1 MESFEK
7 LVAAE
12 SNNNESGYLSGNNS
26 FEWND
31 LSGKNLH
38 YQLVLQTAASDDA
51 EITVTDTLP
60 ENTTFKLNTVKIAL
74 DDDAFKKV
82 SDKGTTWADAE
93 YEEATR
99 KLTIKIR
106 DYNLDGKTARKIR
119 IVYEVNVEGDPAW
132 NDPSVGQVTYTN
144 SATWGILTE
153 TTNTTV
159 TRDVDQVKKTG
170 EQVKDNDGSVT
181 GRIRYRVV
189 INPAREDLSA
199 GQSNAE
205 YIELWDDVSA
215 TNSAIVTGDRDSVKL
230 YYYQYDAVNGVTCGE
245 EVPRNMYR
253 ILDADKDGWLH
264 MEIPNRA
271 ALILV
276 YECDVKDGYAA
287 DKYEVSNT
295 VTLSNGSKD
304 SSEKFK
310 YEAKS
315 QATASTGQFL
325 LRKVDSYSGVS
336 LQGAE
341 FTIYKY
347 NAKSGEW
354 TPWTGNGTTADGTV
368 TTDAKGQVRLTVLEN
383 ETGYLNADV
392 LYKFVETHAPKDY
405 RLDATPHYVLFRK
418 AAQTAQEAFEA
429 AAGVA
434 AGVTSVT
441 DKDGKEIDLKR
452 NVQVGSVAQT
462 TTAEYTNVYSNLTIS
477 KLWLDQ
483 DTKQPIDPAAENIT
497 VNVYRYTTDPNQKEW
512 FATVTLDANNKWS
525 YSWSGNK
532 LDLDDGHGHDY
543 HYLVEEETTGN
554 WNVYIDNNDVQTGEI
569 TIQNRVYTGVELP
582 STGGMGTAP
591 FAVLGGLTAAGAAL
605 LLVRRRKKDL
615 PVQEKESE
623 E

>member
-1 MESFEK
+1 MTNTAQIETKSGRTFTASDTENIGQGDWTLSKQLASSSKGLAKWDISAANAAGESGFTLVETLQDAVNEIGQTQPDTHYAYAAELEQALETGLTLTLHNGDTMTYARAKAAGVITVTYYSGANGTGGTVTANYPSTRVRSFTIQVNKADDNPVRRVDVTGIPTHQDRSKVPTGENWTYKNSVSIQGTSKSATAEDTYRSYKSFEK

-215 TNSAIVTGDRDSVKL
+215 TNSHRHRRPG
-230 YYYQYDAVNGVTCGE
+230 
-245 EVPRNMYR
+245 
-253 ILDADKDGWLH
+253 
-264 MEIPNRA
+264 
-271 ALILV
+271 
-276 YECDVKDGYAA
+276 
-287 DKYEVSNT
+287 
-295 VTLSNGSKD
+295 
-304 SSEKFK
+304 F
-310 YEAKS
+310 
-315 QATASTGQFL
+315 GQ
-325 LRKVDSYSGVS
+325 
-336 LQGAE
+336 
-341 FTIYKY
+341 
-347 NAKSGEW
+347 
-354 TPWTGNGTTADGTV
+354 
-368 TTDAKGQVRLTVLEN
+368 
-383 ETGYLNADV
+383 
-392 LYKFVETHAPKDY
+392 
-405 RLDATPHYVLFRK
+405 
-418 AAQTAQEAFEA
+418 
-429 AAGVA
+429 
-434 AGVTSVT
+434 
-441 DKDGKEIDLKR
+441 
-452 NVQVGSVAQT
+452 
-462 TTAEYTNVYSNLTIS
+462 
-477 KLWLDQ
+477 
-483 DTKQPIDPAAENIT
+483 
-497 VNVYRYTTDPNQKEW
+497 
-512 FATVTLDANNKWS
+512 
-525 YSWSGNK
+525 
-532 LDLDDGHGHDY
+532 
-543 HYLVEEETTGN
+543 
-554 WNVYIDNNDVQTGEI
+554 
-569 TIQNRVYTGVELP
+569 
-582 STGGMGTAP
+582 
-591 FAVLGGLTAAGAAL
+591 AVLLS
-605 LLVRRRKKDL
+605 VRRRERCDL
-615 PVQEKESE
+615 RGRSPAQYVPHSGCRQGRLAAHGDPQPGRADPGV
-623 E
+623 